1 MKNFN
6 YLRVLIKIRF
16 LVGGRGSQKNN
27 IEGGGWG
34 GALPKKGE
42 LEQFAN

>member
-27 IEGGGWG
+27 IEGGG
-34 GALPKKGE
+34 ALPKKGE

>member
-34 GALPKKGE
+34 GGTAEEG
-42 LEQFAN
+42 